1 MPILQSC
8 YSFLQQN
15 AIGKWFESYTMK
27 NKDDD
32 YLYPIQRGMCLLR
45 VEIKTQRVFYWLYNI
60 DDAIRFNEFVGMKLK
75 AEAHE
80 VILTSR
86 VKLFYD
92 IDLKLDEFEKHELMD
107 HFGFD
112 SSVTSEMQIMNE
124 IAKRL
129 AIVFKDATLIS
140 LEENGLDIDT
150 DLNGFDWMY
159 TLRNRPISNDGFK
172 ISIHLITNLI
182 VSLKACCAISKH
194 IKEDIIKSNIEVLG
208 INDSISELLVESID
222 QMQYRPRG
230 SLSLPYGTK
239 QVDNIDYTNW
249 IYKNYNIPGQRYFI
263 TIEDQ
268 FSIREIDLSG
278 YNIIDK
284 ISYKN
289 EACPKFVNE
298 ALQHVNNIK
307 DYNPH
312 VWDINSSILKGSTMF
327 VKRYAPSMCSICER
341 IHDNDNTLFLIFN
354 SEYGIASWKCARQ
367 SNMKPIIFYR
377 QEIQFKFV
385 HSGKAKEYEKY
396 NLPASNREEG
406 YEDEPQNKCKSYSI
420 ETKKSFKHTKFNT
433 NDTVDEY
440 EDDEPKDNKQKNKIL
455 KKQGNTKRRFACKE
469 EGY

>member
-1 MPILQSC
+1 MPILESC

-27 NKDDD
+27 NKETDN
-32 YLYPIQRGMCLLR
+32 YLHPIQRGMCLLR

-92 IDLKLDEFEKHELMD
+92 IDLKLDEFEKHELID
-107 HFGFD
+107 YFGFN
-112 SSVTSEMQIMNE
+112 SSIMSEMQIMNE
-124 IAKRL
+124 VAKRV
-129 AIVFKDATLIS
+129 AIIFKDATLIS

-159 TLRNRPISNDGFK
+159 TLRNRPIANDGFK

-182 VSLKACCAISKH
+182 VSIKACCAISKH

-208 INDSISELLVESID
+208 INDTISELLTESID

-263 TIEDQ
+263 TVEDQ

-278 YNIIDK
+278 YNIIEK
-284 ISYKN
+284 NTYRN
-289 EACPKFVNE
+289 EACPKFINE

-312 VWDINSSILKGSTMF
+312 VWDLNSSILKGSTMF

-367 SNMKPIIFYR
+367 PNMKPIIFYR
-377 QEIQFKFV
+377 KEIQFKFV
-385 HSGKAKEYEKY
+385 HSGNAKQYEKY
-396 NLPASNREEG
+396 NLPASNKEEG
-406 YEDEPQNKCKSYSI
+406 YEDELQNKCKSYSI
-420 ETKKSFKHTKFNT
+420 EIKKSFKKSNSYAY
-433 NDTVDEY
+433 DTDEY
-440 EDDEPKDNKQKNKIL
+440 VDDEPKDNKQKNKIF
-455 KKQGNTKRRFACKE
+455 KKEGNTKKRFNHKE